1 MIFPPMSHLFKL
13 LVPSI
18 TKKTNIH
25 NKREY
30 VDMSIFQH
38 GSEFSGQN
46 CKFCLSFFC
55 LTIPKR
61 DLDTQKTLPNIE
73 VCPESPGAM
82 LEY

>member
-1 MIFPPMSHLFKL
+1 MSHLSK

-25 NKREY
+25 NKPR
-30 VDMSIFQH
+30 SICQYSNMAQSFRVKIV
-38 GSEFSGQN
+38 N
-46 CKFCLSFFC
+46 FFC

-61 DLDTQKTLPNIE
+61 DLDTQKTTPNIE